1 MRFYKHIVMDDV
13 SGLADR
19 SNDFANFLTVAR
31 EFNFACVYVFY
42 TIYPSRCN
50 WQMIISQ
57 RKIFNIFFGSLQTT
71 LVAKILS
78 SYCNRYT
85 YKYIPHRDLW
95 INRLYYYIS
104 NSVEKKCL
112 TIETRDVNN
121 LESSEFRTGAKNG
134 KEHVCYGYRNKKDKV
149 SNKFLASRKET
160 SANEIIFSIEK
171 LIGNPNNAENIY
183 YKIDDELKEFDN
195 DRNKFKRLIRG
206 TGTSDIA
213 GTTRKRKV
221 SKKPRFISG

>member
-1 MRFYKHIVMDDV
+1 M
-13 SGLADR
+13 
-19 SNDFANFLTVAR
+19 
-31 EFNFACVYVFY
+31 
-42 TIYPSRCN
+42 
-50 WQMIISQ
+50 
-57 RKIFNIFFGSLQTT
+57 
-71 LVAKILS
+71 
-78 SYCNRYT
+78 
-85 YKYIPHRDLW
+85 
-95 INRLYYYIS
+95 
-104 NSVEKKCL
+104 EKKCL
-112 TIETRDVNN
+112 TTETRDVNN
-121 LESSEFRTGAKNG
+121 LESSKFRTGAKNG

-171 LIGNPNNAENIY
+171 LIDNPNNAENIY

-213 GTTRKRKV
+213 GTTGKRKV